1 MQRQREEQDSSIRQL
16 QKRFKASSNDEKKQ
30 IPTLPRQQELKK
42 MNIDEFESRL
52 SQVRLTRSLTCT
64 EIEFVK
70 NARRS
75 LRKRIYASQ
84 SRLKRKEYKLC
95 LEDTVFDL
103 SEQIKAMEEEM
114 HRLKV
119 ENMMLKT
126 EKPKIPTA
134 AAAATTAI
142 PERIGLFY
150 ESPDM
155 IWQDESLAIMPLDPL
170 YHNEELMILSH

>member
-1 MQRQREEQDSSIRQL
+1 MQRQREDSSIKQQ
-16 QKRFKASSNDEKKQ
+16 QKRFKASFDDEKK

-42 MNIDEFESRL
+42 MDIDEFECRL
-52 SQVRLTRSLTCT
+52 AQVRLARPLTCT

-75 LRKRIYASQ
+75 LRNRIYAHQ

-126 EKPKIPTA
+126 EKPKLPA
-134 AAAATTAI
+134 VVAAI

-170 YHNEELMILSH
+170 YHNEELMIE